1 MTKSNK
7 NPTWQFIDDQGTFVL
22 PDPQALSRLY
32 FPLCNE
38 QGLIAAITP
47 DLHGDIKTGQN
58 SFLLQPVSEFDLHN
72 LKSKRDFWLYIE
84 GTGAF
89 SLATLGRED
98 TRLEAGFLYQKILRK
113 IAKVNLET
121 EITSLVPVSG
131 EPIELMR
138 VTIKN
143 TGRKK
148 LAITPTCA
156 IPIYGRS
163 AENLRDHRHVTSL
176 LHRILVSRSAVA
188 VTPTMSFDEG
198 GHTLNKTSYI
208 VQACTGTGALPIGAF
223 PTVEEFIG
231 EGGDLTHPAS
241 ILHQV
246 PPTAQNGATRAGKEA
261 MGALQFARTVIK
273 PGKELSYIVIM
284 GITADLKDT
293 KRWLKKFGSAEKFS
307 KALSANQDHWRERL
321 GQITFDTDNDK
332 FNNWTKWVMLQ
343 PILRK
348 ICGNSF
354 LPDHDYGRGGRGW
367 RDLWQDLLAL
377 ILIHPGEARSSLI
390 NNFAGV
396 RIDGSNATII
406 GHKPGEF
413 IADRNNITRVW
424 MDHGT
429 WPYLTLELYLHQTGD
444 FDILLEETSYFRDPQ
459 LMRGKYKDTDWTP
472 QYGLQLKTKKGE
484 LYWGSIIEHI
494 LVQHLVQF
502 YNVGEHNHI
511 RLEGADWNDG
521 LDMAW
526 ERGES
531 VAFTALYAGNMIK
544 IADLLETLGQ
554 RKQITTLSLAAEILI
569 LLDTIGT
576 AIKYNVISEKH
587 KNLDH
592 YFAAVTPAISGK
604 KKEVPLNA
612 IIKDLRAKADWLRHH
627 INENEWLSIKG
638 GMNCYNGYYNNDGS
652 RVEGEQA
659 KGLRLTLPGQVFPIM
674 GQVAKQEQIPQIFAA
689 IKKYLQD
696 KNLGGFRLNT
706 NFHELQLNLG
716 RAFSFSYG
724 DKENGA
730 FFNHMCVMLAYSLYA
745 RGFAR
750 EGYEVLSSIYHMAAE
765 TAQSKIYPGIPEY
778 FNAAGRGMYHY
789 LTGSASWFIVTLL
802 EEVFGVKGY
811 FGDLLLNPKF
821 SLPQIN
827 ELGQISVTTTFAE
840 KRIKVTYSNTRNLE
854 YNKYSIQ
861 AITINGEKTDFRL
874 ISKAAALISRPA
886 LLKRS
891 TKKVNL
897 IEVTLE

>member
-1 MTKSNK
+1 MTKTNK
-7 NPTWQFIDDQGTFVL
+7 NPDWQFIDDQGTFIM
-22 PDPQALSRLY
+22 PNPQALSRLY

-38 QGLIAAITP
+38 QGLISAITP
-47 DLHGDIKTGQN
+47 DLHGDIKKGQN
-58 SFLLQPVSEFDLHN
+58 SFLLQPVTEFDLHD
-72 LKSKRDFWLYIE
+72 LKSKRDFWINIE
-84 GTGAF
+84 GAGAF
-89 SLATLGRED
+89 SLSTLGRED
-98 TRLEAGFLYQKILRK
+98 TQLTAGLLYQKITRR

-121 EITSLVPVSG
+121 EITSFVPVSG
-131 EPIELMR
+131 ESVELMQI
-138 VTIKN
+138 TIKN
-143 TGRKK
+143 TGRKQ
-148 LAITPTCA
+148 LVITPTCA

-163 AENLRDHRHVTSL
+163 ADNLRDHRQVTSL
-176 LHRILVSRSAVA
+176 LHRILVSRSAVI
-188 VTPTMSFDEG
+188 VTPTMSFDER
-198 GHTLNKTSYI
+198 GHTLNKISYI

-223 PTVEEFIG
+223 PTIEEFIG
-231 EGGDLTHPAS
+231 EGGDLAHPAS
-241 ILHQV
+241 ILHQAT
-246 PPTAQNGATRAGKEA
+246 PTAQNGATRAGKEA
-261 MGALQFARTVIK
+261 MGALRFANTILK
-273 PGKELSYIVIM
+273 PGKEISYIVIM
-284 GITADLKDT
+284 GITADPKDT
-293 KRWLKKFGSAEKFS
+293 KRWLIKFGSTEKFS
-307 KALSANQDHWRERL
+307 TALTANQNYWHERL
-321 GQITFDTDNDK
+321 GQISFDTDNDK

-377 ILIHPGEARSSLI
+377 ILIHPGEARSSLV

-444 FDILLEETSYFRDPQ
+444 FEILLEETSYFRDPQ
-459 LMRGKYKDTDWTP
+459 LMRGKYRDSDWTP
-472 QYGLQLKTKKGE
+472 QYGLQLKNKKGE

-521 LDMAW
+521 LDMAS

-544 IADLLETLGQ
+544 IADLLETFAQ
-554 RKQITTLSLAAEILI
+554 RKQIATISLATEIMI
-569 LLDTIGT
+569 LLDSIGSST
-576 AIKYNVISEKH
+576 NYNVISEKH
-587 KNLDH
+587 KILDH
-592 YFAAVTPAISGK
+592 YFAAVTPALSGK
-604 KKEVPLNA
+604 KKEVPLTA
-612 IIKDLRAKADWLRHH
+612 IVKDLRTKAQWIRNH
-627 INENEWLSIKG
+627 INENEWLSVKG
-638 GMNCYNGYYNNDGS
+638 GANFFNGYYNNDGQ
-652 RVEGEQA
+652 RVEGDHS
-659 KGLRLTLPGQVFPIM
+659 KGLRMTLPGQVFPIL
-674 GQVAKQEQIPQIFAA
+674 GNIAQQEQIPQIFTAV
-689 IKKYLQD
+689 KKYLQD

-745 RGFAR
+745 RGFVR
-750 EGYEVLSSIYHMAAE
+750 EGYEVLSSIYHMAAQ
-765 TAQSKIYPGIPEY
+765 TSQSKIYPGIPEY
-778 FNAAGRGMYHY
+778 FNSSGRGMYHY

-802 EEVFGVKGY
+802 EEVFGIKGF

-821 SLPQIN
+821 SLSQIN

-840 KRIKVTYSNTRNLE
+840 KRIKVIYVNTRSLE
-854 YNKYSIQ
+854 YNKYSVQ

-874 ISKAAALISRPA
+874 IGKAAALITRSA
-886 LLKRS
+886 LLARAN
-891 TKKVNL
+891 KKINL

>member
-1 MTKSNK
+1 MTKSVK
-7 NPTWQFIDDQGTFVL
+7 NPEWQFIDDQGTFIM
-22 PDPQALSRLY
+22 PDPQFLSRLY

-38 QGLIAAITP
+38 QGLISAITP
-47 DLHGDIKTGQN
+47 DLQGDIKTGQN
-58 SFLLQPVSEFDLHN
+58 SFLLQPVTEFDLHN

-84 GTGAF
+84 GAGAF
-89 SLATLGRED
+89 SLANLGRED
-98 TRLEAGFLYQKILRK
+98 TRLEAGFLYQTITRK

-121 EITSLVPVSG
+121 EITNFVPVSG
-131 EPIELMR
+131 EPVELMS

-143 TGRKK
+143 TGRKQ

-156 IPIYGRS
+156 VPIYGRS
-163 AENLRDHRHVTSL
+163 ADNLRDHRHVTSL
-176 LHRILVSRSAVA
+176 LHRILVSRSAVI
-188 VTPTMSFDEG
+188 VTPTMSFDER

-208 VQACTGTGALPIGAF
+208 VQACAGNGALPIGSF
-223 PTVEEFIG
+223 PTIEEFIG
-231 EGGDLTHPAS
+231 EGGNLAHPGS
-241 ILHQV
+241 ILQQTV
-246 PPTAQNGATRAGKEA
+246 PTAQNGATRAGKEA
-261 MGALQFARTVIK
+261 MGALQFATTMLK
-273 PGKELSYIVIM
+273 PGKQLSYIVIM
-284 GITADLKDT
+284 GVTADTKDT
-293 KRWLKKFGSAEKFS
+293 KRWLKKFGSTEKYS
-307 KALSANQDHWRERL
+307 AALTANKNYWREKL
-321 GQITFDTDNDK
+321 GQITFDTDNEK

-377 ILIHPGEARSSLI
+377 ILIHPGEARSALV

-444 FDILLEETSYFRDPQ
+444 FEILLEETSYFRDPQ
-459 LMRGKYKDTDWTP
+459 LMRGKHRDTEWTP
-472 QYGLQLKTKKGE
+472 QYGLQLKNKKGE

-521 LDMAW
+521 LDMAS

-531 VAFTALYAGNMIK
+531 VAFTALYAGNLMK
-544 IADLLETLGQ
+544 IADLLETLAQ
-554 RKQITTLSLAAEILI
+554 RKQITAISLASELLI

-576 AIKYNVISEKH
+576 ATNYNVITEKH
-587 KNLDH
+587 KTLDH
-592 YFAAVTPAISGK
+592 FFAAVTPAISGK
-604 KKEVPLNA
+604 KKEVPLAA
-612 IIKDLRAKADWLRHH
+612 IVKDLRAKAQWMRNH
-627 INENEWLSIKG
+627 IIENEWLTVKSS
-638 GMNCYNGYYNNDGS
+638 MNFFNGYYNNDGQ

-659 KGLRLTLPGQVFPIM
+659 KGLRMTLPGQVFPIM
-674 GQVAKQEQIPQIFAA
+674 GNVAQLEQIPQIFAA

-730 FFNHMCVMLAYSLYA
+730 FFNHMCVMLAYSLFS

-750 EGYEVLSSIYHMAAE
+750 EGYEVLSSIYHMSAQ

-778 FNAAGRGMYHY
+778 FNSTGRGMYHY

-802 EEVFGVKGY
+802 EEVFGVRGF

-821 SLPQIN
+821 SLNQIN
-827 ELGQISVTTTFAE
+827 ELGQISITTTFAE
-840 KRIKVTYSNTRNLE
+840 KRIQVTYINARSLE
-854 YNKYSIQ
+854 YSKYSVQ
-861 AITINGEKTDFRL
+861 AISINGEKTDFRL
-874 ISKAAALISRPA
+874 IGKAAALISRSV
-886 LLKRS
+886 LQKRA
-891 TKKVNL
+891 TKKINL
-897 IEVTLE
+897 IEVVLE